1 MLGIAQRELAR
12 QWTGTAGTSPIT
24 KLVQWLYQLTCLLIM
39 FPVLFWH
46 IHILVQ
52 LKMSNSAFP
61 CTHHHIIRNR
71 NNTRIF
77 EAPFLRPSPD
87 IPAPNA
93 RCQSC
98 VSVPTLAS
106 APLTLHT
113 QRFQAAPSVC
123 QPLSTLFHS
132 RVFYSIAV
140 PPSSSRLL
148 SWLSLSLYQFL
159 SAQGNCADVLLV
171 VGWIGQD
178 QWFSMGS
185 DFDPQGYLSGNS
197 FGCL

>member
-39 FPVLFWH
+39 FSVLFWH

-123 QPLSTLFHS
+123 QHLPSFIPACSIPS
-132 RVFYSIAV
+132 RSLLHHPISFPGSLCPSI
-140 PPSSSRLL
+140 SFSLL
-148 SWLSLSLYQFL
+148 KEIALMSFWWL
-159 SAQGNCADVLLV
+159 
-171 VGWIGQD
+171 VG
-178 QWFSMGS
+178 
-185 DFDPQGYLSGNS
+185 
-197 FGCL
+197 